1 MDVVEVRGEGNVEGK
16 DGCVGR
22 SNDPSGG
29 VKPSGLVSS
38 KSSLRVVEVLCSD
51 PSRVG
56 GESGALMRPCSS
68 VYSTSG

>member
-1 MDVVEVRGEGNVEGK
+1 MDVDEGRGEGNVEGK

-51 PSRVG
+51 PSRVR
-56 GESGALMRPCSS
+56 GESGALMHPRSS